1 MLFYTTVLPA
11 PQMPPLLDTEQG
23 MTSND
28 MLLTAVVVL
37 ASILL
42 LALLAIAS
50 LVAFILW
57 KLRKHRDRSGKTVC
71 CCTHACML

>member
-1 MLFYTTVLPA
+1 MLFYTTVLPT
-11 PQMPPLLDTEQG
+11 PQMSPFLDTEQG

-28 MLLTAVVVL
+28 MLLAAVVVL

-42 LALLAIAS
+42 LAFLAIAS

-57 KLRKHRDRSGKTVC
+57 KSRKSRDRSGKMVC
-71 CCTHACML
+71 CCTHACMP

>member
-1 MLFYTTVLPA
+1 MLFYTTVLPT

-28 MLLTAVVVL
+28 MLLAAVVVL

-42 LALLAIAS
+42 LAFLAIAS

-57 KLRKHRDRSGKTVC
+57 KLRKPRDRSG
-71 CCTHACML
+71 